1 MKTTMYQVSARY
13 DKWLEKGITKVNE
26 TYLVDAQSVTEAEAR
41 ALEYLKP
48 YAQGCELE
56 IVKVVEGKYQELIE
70 QGESYYY
77 KAKIEIVSLDNKGK
91 ESKIK
96 HTLLVNGE
104 SLEHA
109 MSALIKMREDSL
121 ADMRF
126 VSIVESPILEVIRA

>member
-1 MKTTMYQVSARY
+1 MKTMYQVSARY

-26 TYLVDAQSVTEAEAR
+26 TYLVDARSVTEAEAR

-48 YAQGCELE
+48 YVHQSELE
-56 IVKVVEGKYQELIE
+56 IVKVVEIKYQELIE

-77 KAKIEIVSLDNKGK
+77 KAKIEMTTIDNNGK
-91 ESKIK
+91 EVKVK

-121 ADMRF
+121 ADVRL
-126 VSIVESPILEVIRA
+126 VSIAESPILEVIRA